1 MSSFEVKSAESYAYI
16 AVIFVNSTFFFDVFT
31 RCFIRDKA
39 VVKRISWNK
48 RTYGFLRPSEMLVGF
63 FIEEATGYTFRSL
76 QTR

>member
-1 MSSFEVKSAESYAYI
+1 MSPFEVKSVEPYS
-16 AVIFVNSTFFFDVFT
+16 AVFVNSTFFFDVSI

-48 RTYGFLRPSEMLVGF
+48 RTYGFLRPSEMFGSHM
-63 FIEEATGYTFRSL
+63 EEATGYTFRSS